1 MLLLELL
8 MSCMV
13 MAYGGQ
19 GNPVFFI
26 KEIPYFY
33 Y

>member
-1 MLLLELL
+1 MPLLELL

-19 GNPVFFI
+19 GNPVFLM
-26 KEIPYFY
+26 KETPYFY